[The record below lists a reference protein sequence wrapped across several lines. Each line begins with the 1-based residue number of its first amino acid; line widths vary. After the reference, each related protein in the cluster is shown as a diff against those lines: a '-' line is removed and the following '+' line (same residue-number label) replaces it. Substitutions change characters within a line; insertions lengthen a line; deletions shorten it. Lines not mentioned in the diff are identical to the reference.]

1 MKSNQNRKHL
11 LCSAK
16 LGVPKAVVGTIDLTH
31 VLIFASNKLFILGRT
46 VIIVCETRHPLKVET
61 TVQMSRKQRSLFFPI
76 LRHTKKTIDV
86 SLSLL
91 DLRRLKKKK
100 KNTCSTRQLSLH
112 SAQICNHCLLIF
124 RKEKLKNG
132 STLKSLDN
140 TEAAAL

>member
-100 KNTCSTRQLSLH
+100 KILAPR
-112 SAQICNHCLLIF
+112 
-124 RKEKLKNG
+124 G
-132 STLKSLDN
+132 SFLYTVPRYAI
-140 TEAAAL
+140 TVF